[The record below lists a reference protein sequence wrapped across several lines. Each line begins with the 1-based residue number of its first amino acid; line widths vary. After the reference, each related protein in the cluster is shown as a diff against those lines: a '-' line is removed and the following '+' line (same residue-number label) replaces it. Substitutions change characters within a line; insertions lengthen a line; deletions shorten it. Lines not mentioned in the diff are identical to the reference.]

1 MFDVN
6 VHLKE
11 DWSLEFRAGGGC
23 AELNRIEGLN
33 DGQRSSNERVR
44 RSRWWPGLEG
54 ILRRATRIGA
64 IAGFG

>member
-1 MFDVN
+1 MA
-6 VHLKE
+6 K
-11 DWSLEFRAGGGC
+11 
-23 AELNRIEGLN
+23 LNRIEGLN

-44 RSRWWPGLEG
+44 RSRWWPSLEG

>member
-1 MFDVN
+1 MEFG
-6 VHLKE
+6 
-11 DWSLEFRAGGGC
+11 EFRAAVKTEKTGGGGV
-23 AELNRIEGLN
+23 AKLNRIEGLD

>member
-1 MFDVN
+1 MSTFISKKIGV
-6 VHLKE
+6 
-11 DWSLEFRAGGGC
+11 WSFALGGGVPQ
-23 AELNRIEGLN
+23 LNRIEGLN